1 MADPRCVENP
11 KVISTITYS
20 ELRELSY
27 MGATVMHEDA
37 IFPVREMGIP
47 INIRNTNAPEDAGT
61 MIVSS
66 VESNKVDTVITGVA
80 GKKGFSVIA
89 IEKDMMNAEVGFGR
103 TILEVLENYNLCFE
117 HLPSGIDTMSVVVN
131 DNDFLP
137 VKDNVVNDIMR
148 RTKAD
153 SVTVNGGIALVA
165 VVGRGMAGA
174 KGTAGRLFKAIAEN
188 DINIKM
194 IDQGSSELNIIVGIS
209 EDDYIKTLNAIY
221 HEFVG

>member
-1 MADPRCVENP
+1 
-11 KVISTITYS
+11 
-20 ELRELSY
+20 

-37 IFPVREMGIP
+37 IFPVREMCIP
-47 INIRNTNAPEDAGT
+47 INIRNTNAPADSGT
-61 MIVSS
+61 MIVSA
-66 VESNKVDTVITGVA
+66 VENNKVDTVITGIA

-89 IEKDMMNAEVGFGR
+89 IEKDMMNSEIGFGR
-103 TILEVLENYNLCFE
+103 NVLEILENYNLCFE

-137 VKDNVVNDIMR
+137 HKDAIVNDIKR

-153 SVTVNGGIALVA
+153 NVNVNGGIALVA
-165 VVGRGMAGA
+165 VVGRGMAGS
-174 KGTAGRLFKAIAEN
+174 KGTASRIFKAIAEN

-209 EDDYIKTLNAIY
+209 EDDYIKTLDAIY
-221 HEFVG
+221 REFVK